1 MLGNH
6 QDSDFRRRSA
16 RRRLQ
21 RGATL
26 FEAAMM
32 MMIFLTLIFAVCGF
46 GHALYV
52 YHALNTAA
60 KEGTRWAAVNGETCA
75 DDNTC
80 TTPASASDIQTHVQ
94 NSLPASID
102 QSKANVTAQ
111 FLAPTPPVGSPGP
124 PAVCTVAVPSTT
136 NPAKKVGPF
145 SNYPGCTVEVTIVY
159 PYTFI
164 FPALFQ
170 SNNTIQMSTTSEM
183 VIVH

>member
-1 MLGNH
+1 MR
-6 QDSDFRRRSA
+6 QRRKHGEVRHS
-16 RRRLQ
+16 RRGSQ

-32 MMIFLTLIFAVCGF
+32 MMIFLTLIFAICAF

-60 KEGTRWAAVNGETCA
+60 KEGARWASVNGQTCNN
-75 DDNTC
+75 DGSC
-80 TTPASASDIQTHVQ
+80 TYTNGAQTSDIQTYVQ
-94 NSLPASID
+94 NSLPASIN
-102 QSKANVTAQ
+102 QSTANVTAS
-111 FLAPTPPVGSPGP
+111 FVAPTGS
-124 PAVCTVAVPSTT
+124 PAVCTAAVPSVA
-136 NPAKKVGPF
+136 NPAVTVGPYN
-145 SNYPGCTVEVTIVY
+145 NYPGCTVQVTIVY

-170 SNNTIQMSTTSEM
+170 SNSTIQMSTTSEM